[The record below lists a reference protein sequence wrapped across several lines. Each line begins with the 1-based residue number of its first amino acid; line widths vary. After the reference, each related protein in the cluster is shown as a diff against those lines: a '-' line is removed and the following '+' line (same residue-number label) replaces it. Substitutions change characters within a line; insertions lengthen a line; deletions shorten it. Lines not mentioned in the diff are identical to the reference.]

1 MTDTAQRIRR
11 EDPAP
16 GVARIVLAR
25 PKKRNAQDPELLYQ
39 LDTALMEAAS
49 DSSVKVII
57 LAADGPDFSS
67 GHDLAAGFYVPCAP
81 VASMEGGFDAPGVEG
96 HLAFEHETYLGL
108 CRRWR
113 SLPKPTIAEVQG
125 RVIAGGLML
134 IWPLDLIVAADD
146 ATFSDPVSAF
156 GVNGVEYFVHPW
168 EVGARKAKEML
179 FTGEPLTAREA
190 HSLGMVNRVVPVE
203 ELAERTLDLARRI
216 AARPA
221 LGLRLA
227 KESVNTA
234 VDAQGQPAAIDHAF
248 ALHNLGHAN
257 NLARHGQLIDP
268 EGRAIVRAA
277 ARNNRTGG

>member
-1 MTDTAQRIRR
+1 MTSTPKRIRR
-11 EDPAP
+11 EDPSA
-16 GVARIVLAR
+16 GVSRIVLAR
-25 PKKRNAQDPELLYQ
+25 PEKRNAQDPEMLYE
-39 LDTALMEAAS
+39 LDAALMAAVS
-49 DSSVKVII
+49 DTDVKVII

-81 VASMEGGFDAPGVEG
+81 VATMEGGFDAPGIEG
-96 HLAFEHETYLGL
+96 HFAFEHETYLGL

-113 SLPKPTIAEVQG
+113 NLPKPTIAEVQG

-134 IWPLDLIVAADD
+134 IWPLDLIVAADN

-156 GVNGVEYFVHPW
+156 GVNGIEYFVHPW

-190 HSLGMVNRVVPVE
+190 HSLGMVNHVVPTE
-203 ELAERTLDLARRI
+203 ELAARTLELARRI
-216 AARPA
+216 AIRPA

-234 VDAQGQPAAIDHAF
+234 LDAQGQPAAIDNAF

-257 NLARHGQLIDP
+257 NLARHGRLIDP
-268 EGRAIVRAA
+268 EGPAIVRAQ
-277 ARNNRTGG
+277 ARSGS